1 MSNTTVVATVVRS
14 TLGGVALIIVL
25 CLIVGVVVMCTKRV
39 QSKQGG
45 SSDQRGCAFMK

>member
-1 MSNTTVVATVVRS
+1 MSNTTVIATVLGS
-14 TLGGVALIIVL
+14 ILGGVALIVL

-45 SSDQRGCAFMK
+45 SSDRSGCAFMK